1 MTPDERSPVSEK
13 SGAGFAIAARS
24 IVGLVRP
31 GNEDSALLHPYLV
44 AVADG
49 MGGHAGGEVASSL
62 AVKTLAGFAPV
73 LENGDID
80 NDSIEDLLLSTLHD
94 IDSEIG
100 RVAGA
105 NKDLTG
111 MGTTLSALMMYGG
124 DLDKKVALLH
134 VGDSR
139 CYRLRGNTLTQISH
153 DHTVLQELLDQ
164 GSLSSEEAHE
174 HPQRAFLTQALM
186 GEGPLSPV
194 LMIYQ
199 VNPKDRFLLC
209 SDGLSGILSEKEI
222 KTGMKIHDREEAL
235 TFLVDAA
242 YSAGAPDNVTVILA
256 DIDREK
262 RENFPL
268 AFLGAAQEEVVDG
281 KIEQ

>member
-1 MTPDERSPVSEK
+1 MEGITVSEK
-13 SGAGFAIAARS
+13 TTAGFAITARS
-24 IVGLVRP
+24 LVGLVRS

-62 AVKTLAGFAPV
+62 AIKTLAELAPV
-73 LENGDID
+73 LESGDID
-80 NDSIEDLLLSTLHD
+80 NDSIEDLLLSTLEE

-100 RVAGA
+100 RVASESV
-105 NKDLTG
+105 DLNG

-124 DLDKKVALLH
+124 ESDKRVALLH

-139 CYRLRGNTLTQISH
+139 CYRLRGNTLLQISH

-164 GSLSSEEAHE
+164 KTVSLEEAHE
-174 HPQRAFLTQALM
+174 HPQKAFLTQALM

-194 LMIYQ
+194 LMIYE

-209 SDGLSGILSEKEI
+209 SDGLSGILTEKEL
-222 KTGMKIHDREEAL
+222 KTGMKIRNRDEAL

-256 DIDREK
+256 DIDRE
-262 RENFPL
+262 NSGMFPVK
-268 AFLGAAQEEVVDG
+268 FLGAVLDDEG
-281 KIEQ
+281 HL